1 MHYHRSSF
9 KPLRCIIGDAERLGG
24 STDHKHVAAV
34 LFAMVV
40 IIRGTETTITRVL
53 PLKVESS
60 ILY

>member
-24 STDHKHVAAV
+24 STDDKHVAAV

-40 IIRGTETTITRVL
+40 IIRGIRNYQHKGIALEGR
-53 PLKVESS
+53 K
-60 ILY
+60 